1 MAPDLGIRKNISE
14 KINNVLPVIDK
25 YRREMELF
33 TNLHELEW
41 LPAGQ
46 PGVRVCGTNDG
57 EDRVAESGPTW
68 DLLLLMI
75 AL

>member
-46 PGVRVCGTNDG
+46 PRGRGAVGQMTGRT
-57 EDRVAESGPTW
+57 EY
-68 DLLLLMI
+68 
-75 AL
+75 